1 MAQKPSDNPGSG
13 QQLLTQKEYADRK
26 GWSKQYVNQLVKKG
40 RIPLK
45 DGRIDPEVADAAL
58 AKSRDPAQDRTFKT
72 APMTAE
78 ILKDEAGHPLA
89 PTAQSSFSKVRTVR
103 EYYRALREQLE
114 YEQLTGKLV
123 PLSDVKASCTYA
135 AIEIRNGYRVATMR
149 AGQAVAAKFHLE
161 EREVLEV
168 IKAEINVA
176 LTELNRRFREKCME
190 LQEEQSLDS
199 DDAE

>member
-1 MAQKPSDNPGSG
+1 
-13 QQLLTQKEYADRK
+13 
-26 GWSKQYVNQLVKKG
+26 
-40 RIPLK
+40 
-45 DGRIDPEVADAAL
+45 
-58 AKSRDPAQDRTFKT
+58 
-72 APMTAE
+72 MTAE

-89 PTAQSSFSKVRTVR
+89 PTAQSSFTKVRTVR

-161 EREVLEV
+161 EREVIEV
-168 IKAEINVA
+168 MTAEINA
-176 LTELNRRFREKCME
+176 TLTNLVRRFKEKCME
-190 LQEEQSLDS
+190 IQEQQSLDS